1 MDLTTLKTPS
11 GKTIQDFKI
20 PEKLLQ
26 NDPALVDLIMRSESM
41 NDSERQYWFNL
52 TEVMNEQQ
60 VEKLRDILT
69 RERQKLAEIDA
80 KYNKKPVDP
89 VEAAA
94 KARAMAEQRAT
105 QQQNLAQRE
114 QAHETAEAAEEAAA
128 LAELEAL

>member
-1 MDLTTLKTPS
+1 MDLNIIKTAS

-20 PEKLLQ
+20 PEKLMQ
-26 NDPALVDLIMRSESM
+26 GDPELIDLIIRSESM

-52 TEVMNEQQ
+52 TEVMNAQQ

-69 RERQKLAEIDA
+69 RERQKLADIDA

-89 VEAAA
+89 VEAA
-94 KARAMAEQRAT
+94 KQARAMAEKRAA
-105 QQQNLAQRE
+105 QQQSLAQKE
-114 QAHETAEAAEEAAA
+114 KAHEAQEAEQEAAA

>member
-1 MDLTTLKTPS
+1 MDLTQIKTNT
-11 GKTIQDFKI
+11 GKTIADFKI
-20 PEKLLQ
+20 PQKMIE
-26 NDPALVDLIMRSESM
+26 NDPALVDLILKSESM

-52 TEVMNEQQ
+52 SEVMNTAQ

-89 VEAAA
+89 VEAAQKA
-94 KARAMAEQRAT
+94 KQMADQRAAH
-105 QQQNLAQRE
+105 QQNLAQRE
-114 QAHETAEAAEEAAA
+114 QAQEAAEQAQEEAA

>member
-1 MDLTTLKTPS
+1 MDLTQIKTAS

-20 PEKLLQ
+20 PEKLMQ
-26 NDPALVDLIMRSESM
+26 TDPELIDLIIRSESM

-52 TEVMNEQQ
+52 TEVMNAQQ
-60 VEKLRDILT
+60 VDKLRDILT

-89 VEAAA
+89 VEAAKQA
-94 KARAMAEQRAT
+94 KIMAEQRAV
-105 QQQNLAQRE
+105 QQQNLAQKE
-114 QAHETAEAAEEAAA
+114 KAHEAQEAEQEAAA